1 MILGRPGYIAHA
13 LIRRSAAIYEKT
25 VNSGSGGFRSRH
37 RGPLSDALQED
48 SRHEN
53 EACLKLLAGRAE
65 QKARADFAVEKEFLE
80 TQLDEEQRKCR
91 EAQQAELELRKGR
104 DTVEACARELDLEVA
119 RRVDGE
125 KQRLAEQQDLRL
137 KEKDKLIEG
146 LRTALEEARR
156 KSE

>member
-1 MILGRPGYIAHA
+1 MP
-13 LIRRSAAIYEKT
+13 
-25 VNSGSGGFRSRH
+25 
-37 RGPLSDALQED
+37 
-48 SRHEN
+48 
-53 EACLKLLAGRAE
+53 
-65 QKARADFAVEKEFLE
+65 
-80 TQLDEEQRKCR
+80 
-91 EAQQAELELRKGR
+91 EAQHAELELRKQR
-104 DTVEACARELDLEVA
+104 ETVEACARELDLEVA